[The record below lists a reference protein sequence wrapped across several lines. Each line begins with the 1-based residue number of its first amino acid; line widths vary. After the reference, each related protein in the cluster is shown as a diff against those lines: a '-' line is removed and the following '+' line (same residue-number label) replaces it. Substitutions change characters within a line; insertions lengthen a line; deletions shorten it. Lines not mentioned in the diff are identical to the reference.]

1 MGGFLHLFDF
11 YQGNMARKVRKQKRH
26 VGGLEAPQNSLEPWL
41 KTPQSYCA
49 IGDVTCS
56 NQVEEWSEKNRY
68 PIEASM
74 KKLINEEVSKQS
86 NIRHKTP
93 SIVARLM
100 GVDTL
105 PLDTNSAVQ
114 PITKKNE
121 NMGIKFSKN
130 ERSRKSSVGLIS
142 RDSTLMEFNP
152 SHHIKD
158 RSADRWS
165 SEQNLGNPRRREHP
179 QEEELQKFKKEF
191 EAWQAARFKE
201 CSRVIG
207 LDCTPGQLLAQEDL
221 NKEKALY
228 ATSGRT
234 ANGRPREP
242 GNQTL
247 KARSCERGNFEQHR
261 DSMESLAL
269 RSRTIS
275 REFGQSSLKSSSQK
289 QEKSSA
295 PMRIVILK
303 PGLARI
309 SNHEGSR
316 TSSLDTLEER
326 DSIEDFLEEV
336 KERLKCELQGHTP
349 KRGSVGRGSGIE
361 TPFSEKPSDQ
371 KLIARHVAKQVQDC
385 VTKDHGRNLLRSES
399 TRSYRSE
406 IQLNGTGSLDFI
418 SRDTQKFL
426 SERLRNVLKQE
437 TQFDTSIAASSS
449 SAPDNEKVKL
459 KKVRDTLKAG
469 NEMSCGEIVNDE
481 PEIQTRS
488 FRHGSDDGVLLRE
501 LSPRN
506 LIRSLSAPV
515 SGTSFGKLLLEDRHI
530 LTGAH
535 IRRKHEA
542 IENAMM
548 DIRKQR
554 KERFNFKERVSN
566 FRYRFTFR
574 RRLFGK
580 KMQSMVESHCS
591 EHTLMGDILS
601 GPTVLMNHGDRH
613 ENSTEVPPSP
623 ASVCSSSLEDLWRP
637 TERISSMSTPDVTPA
652 EDDVVP
658 QVFIGISS
666 NLNDLRKQLNQLKS
680 HGPEDET
687 IEQESN
693 ESEMVDLE
701 DPAEAYV
708 RDLLISSGLY
718 DGSCDRSLF
727 RWDRF
732 AQPISNS
739 VFEEVEESYRDLD
752 KEDGSTMKDHYE
764 KVDHK
769 MLFDLLNE
777 ALSTSLGPISTMFKF
792 KRRFI
797 HFSIL
802 PTLHGRRL
810 LDHVWEIIHVHL
822 QPLIGKSYCSLDGL
836 VARDLGS
843 TPCLVFTDEEVN
855 DSGREVECLI
865 IGDLVEEIVKDM
877 QLRGCEL

>member
-11 YQGNMARKVRKQKRH
+11 NQGNMARKARKQKRH
-26 VGGLEAPQNSLEPWL
+26 VGGLEAPQNSLD
-41 KTPQSYCA
+41 CA
-49 IGDVTCS
+49 IGDVTYS
-56 NQVEEWSEKNRY
+56 NQIEEWSEKNRY

-86 NIRHKTP
+86 NTRQKAP

-100 GVDTL
+100 GVDTF

-114 PITKKNE
+114 PIAKKNE
-121 NMGIKFSKN
+121 NMGLKFSKN
-130 ERSRKSSVGLIS
+130 ERSRKSTVGLIS
-142 RDSTLMEFNP
+142 RDSNSPTLMEFNL

-165 SEQNLGNPRRREHP
+165 SKQNLGNPRRREHP

-191 EAWQAARFKE
+191 ETWQAARFKE

-207 LDCTPGQLLAQEDL
+207 LDCTRGQLLAQEDL

-234 ANGRPREP
+234 ANERPREP
-242 GNQTL
+242 ENHTL
-247 KARSCERGNFEQHR
+247 KARSCERGNFEQHG
-261 DSMESLAL
+261 DSMELFASEQKESLAL
-269 RSRTIS
+269 RSRTVS
-275 REFGQSSLKSSSQK
+275 REFEQSSLMSSSQK

-295 PMRIVILK
+295 PTKIVILK

-309 SNHEGSR
+309 SNHEESR

-326 DSIEDFLEEV
+326 GSIEDFLEEV

-371 KLIARHVAKQVQDC
+371 KLITRHVAKQVRDG

-406 IQLNGTGSLDFI
+406 IQLNGPGSLDFI
-418 SRDTQKFL
+418 SRDTRNFL
-426 SERLRNVLKQE
+426 SERLSNVLKQE
-437 TQFDTSIAASSS
+437 TQFDIPIAASSS
-449 SAPDNEKVKL
+449 SALDNEKVKL

-481 PEIQTRS
+481 QEIQTRS

-542 IENAMM
+542 IENAMV

-580 KMQSMVESHCS
+580 RMQSMVESRCS
-591 EHTLMGDILS
+591 EHTLMGDIMS

-623 ASVCSSSLEDLWRP
+623 ASVCSSSLEDFWRP
-637 TERISSMSTPDVTPA
+637 TEHISSMSTLDITPA

-658 QVFIGISS
+658 QVFMGISS

-680 HGPEDET
+680 HGPEDAT

-708 RDLLISSGLY
+708 RDLLVSSGLY

-727 RWDRF
+727 RWDTF
-732 AQPISNS
+732 AQPISTC
-739 VFEEVEESYRDLD
+739 VFEEVEESYRDLA
-752 KEDGSTMKDHYE
+752 KEDGSPMKDHNE

-777 ALSTSLGPISTMFKF
+777 ALSTSLGPISTMSRF
-792 KRRFI
+792 KRKII

-822 QPLIGKSYCSLDGL
+822 QPLIDKSYCSLDVL

-843 TPCLVFTDEEVN
+843 TPCFVFTDEEVS
-855 DSGREVECLI
+855 DLGREVECLI

-877 QLRGCEL
+877 QLRG